1 MAGVVVTGG
10 VALAAT
16 LGLGGGGGG
25 GSGAPGSGT
34 DPRALTRSGMERFRR
49 NEVEES
55 VADFDRVIQLA
66 PQMTP

>member
-10 VALAAT
+10 VALAAS
-16 LGLGGGGGG
+16 LGLGGG

-66 PQMTP
+66 PQMRP